1 MLICFTLL
9 QYSDRLRVISYFSF
23 VRSCPRGYTRNL
35 HDGGS
40 DVFFG
45 SKIST
50 LGICLGQEIR
60 RVFFSRHTDFI
71 SSLTQNHAE
80 EDYV

>member
-1 MLICFTLL
+1 MGNL
-9 QYSDRLRVISYFSF
+9 QEAVSSVARV
-23 VRSCPRGYTRNL
+23 TA
-35 HDGGS
+35 GGKNGKCHGIPS
-40 DVFFG
+40 HGGGGPTYFFG

-50 LGICLGQEIR
+50 LGIFLGQEIR
-60 RVFFSRHTDFI
+60 QVFFWWHTDFI